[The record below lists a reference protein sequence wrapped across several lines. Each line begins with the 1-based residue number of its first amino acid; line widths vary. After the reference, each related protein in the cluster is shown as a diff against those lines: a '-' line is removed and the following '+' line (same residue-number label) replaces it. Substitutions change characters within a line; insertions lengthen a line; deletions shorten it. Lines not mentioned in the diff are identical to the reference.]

1 MSKIIFFNMNGC
13 GHCARMKKQLD
24 PYIQSG
30 MVELV
35 DAKNAGGR
43 FDGFP
48 AFEYNGKSAVGAMDV
63 EALFAK
69 LGFSHPG
76 ASAGPKATRQ
86 QPRENYGCGGG
97 AVTSPIHENYG
108 CGGGAVTTPIHESFG
123 HTVSHGNY
131 NNYARYHS
139 QNKGYARGGDL

>member
-35 DAKNAGGR
+35 DAREAGGR

-48 AFEYNGKSAVGAMDV
+48 AFEYNGKSAVGAMEV

-69 LGFSHPG
+69 LGFTGHQS
-76 ASAGPKATRQ
+76 
-86 QPRENYGCGGG
+86 RENYGCGG
-97 AVTSPIHENYG
+97 AVT
-108 CGGGAVTTPIHESFG
+108 TTPIHENFG
-123 HTVSHGNY
+123 HTVSNGNY